1 MEKINKPILASFLFR
16 LEIFPSSFLKMGGG
30 ELSVLMEML

>member
-16 LEIFPSSFLKMGGG
+16 LEIFPSSFLKMGGK
-30 ELSVLMEML
+30 LSVLMEML